1 MLYSFDEK
9 LILKRIKNMNETW
22 TERWNDRYSK
32 EEFAYGEAPNNYLKE
47 QIEKLSAGKILFP
60 AEGEGRNAVFAARL
74 GWTVS
79 AFDISDEG
87 KNKAIRFAEANNVTI
102 DYQVS
107 ELESLNYQSEQFDAI
122 ALIYAHFPAAIKS
135 AIHKTLDQYLR
146 KGGIIIF
153 EAFSKK
159 HLEYLAKNDKV
170 GGPKDI
176 ESLFSIEEIQSDF
189 SNYEIIELE
198 EKEIELNEGIFHN
211 GTGSVIRFVGRKK

>member
-1 MLYSFDEK
+1 M
-9 LILKRIKNMNETW
+9 
-22 TERWNDRYSK
+22 
-32 EEFAYGEAPNNYLKE
+32 
-47 QIEKLSAGKILFP
+47 
-60 AEGEGRNAVFAARL
+60 
-74 GWTVS
+74 
-79 AFDISDEG
+79 
-87 KNKAIRFAEANNVTI
+87 
-102 DYQVS
+102 
-107 ELESLNYQSEQFDAI
+107 ESLNYQSEQFDAI

-135 AIHKTLDQYLR
+135 AIHKTIDQYLR

-159 HLEYLAKNDKV
+159 YLEYLAKNDKV

-211 GTGSVIRFVGRKK
+211 GTGSVIRFVGKKK

>member
-9 LILKRIKNMNETW
+9 LILKQIKNMNETW

-102 DYQVS
+102 DYQVG

-189 SNYEIIELE
+189 PNYEIIELA

>member
-1 MLYSFDEK
+1 
-9 LILKRIKNMNETW
+9 MNNTW

-47 QIEKLSAGKILFP
+47 QIEKLSTGKILFP
-60 AEGEGRNAVFAARL
+60 AEGEGRNAVFAAKL
-74 GWTVS
+74 GWKVS
-79 AFDISDEG
+79 AFDISEEG

-102 DYQVS
+102 DYQVG

-135 AIHKTLDQYLR
+135 AIHKTIDQYLR

-198 EKEIELNEGIFHN
+198 EKEIELNEGLFHN